1 MMTMN
6 AINNPQSRPGDKY
19 YEFEES
25 IRTKFKSMVDNNTS
39 IFKTNVEKELL
50 WNTYLKNIP
59 EEGQQHYNC
68 NACKHFITRYAN
80 LVIVNNEGEIKSL
93 LWDENQAPIFF
104 KKAAKELRKVVENAS
119 IKNMFLSDERTLGI
133 PKTGE
138 WTHYSVKLNSGSKSL
153 NKSRINTAGQI
164 LADKKEEFRMLNL
177 SLLEYSTDV
186 LNKAI
191 DLLESGQLYRGNKF
205 VEVVKWQ
212 KLIKESLETVEFNN
226 IKNNFKWLAVATAPT
241 GYCRIKSSVV
251 GTLLEDIK
259 DELPL
264 ESIKRR
270 FNDKTNSSQ
279 YMRSS
284 SEPKENAIKEA
295 EKVIEKMGIADS
307 LERRYAVIEEIPVE
321 ERIWE
326 SSDEQCNLK
335 TKKSSSNGVFAKL
348 LEKQNNNKKISEM
361 PMTTMTW
368 DKFSKTIL
376 PKAKKIEAKINDS
389 NKLMALVT
397 SLNPE
402 SENILQWNN
411 PFSWYYHGGIDSEIK
426 SRIEAKGGSYE
437 NNIIRCSLIWNSYT
451 DLDIHCITPNGRHIY
466 YGDKELDRGYLDID
480 MNAGGKSS
488 ITPVENIRW
497 KNSAPNGRYKFYV
510 DNYSDRNNG
519 NNPFKVELQ
528 VGEKVF
534 TYEDVADRNYRK
546 TVFEF
551 DYHNGEVTLFS
562 ECSTSNSVEE
572 WNLEN
577 DSFVQVNLVT
587 KSPNLWGENN
597 LEQFG
602 NHIFFIL
609 NGCKDLSEGKGRGF
623 FNEMLISD
631 LRQIRKTLEA
641 YSSMTPIEEIEYAT
655 ACGLGYSNNSEWNLI
670 LRVSTTDGGNKLIK
684 IDRFD

>member
-1 MMTMN
+1 MITMN

-50 WNTYLKNIP
+50 WDTYLKNIP

-177 SLLEYSTDV
+177 GLLEYSTDV

-519 NNPFKVELQ
+519 DNPFKVELQ

-609 NGCKDLSEGKGRGF
+609 DGCKDLSEGKGRGF
-623 FNEMLISD
+623 FNEMLVSD

-670 LRVSTTDGGNKLIK
+670 LRVATTDGGNKLIK